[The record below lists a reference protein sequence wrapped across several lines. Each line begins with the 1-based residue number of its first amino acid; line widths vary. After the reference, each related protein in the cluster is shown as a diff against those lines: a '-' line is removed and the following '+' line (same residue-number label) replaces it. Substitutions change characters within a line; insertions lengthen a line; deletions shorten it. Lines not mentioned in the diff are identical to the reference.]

1 MRHYGSLPI
10 FFLACS
16 CLGGAGPAPSEWP
29 EVVASA
35 SADPQRLADAR
46 AARAVL
52 LRAPRDEEAIIWYG
66 RRLGYLGLYGDAIAV
81 YTRGLTY
88 FPRSPKLLRHRGH
101 RRISTR
107 DFKAAVVDF
116 ERAAALIKGRPDEVE
131 PDGMPNK
138 RNIPTSTLHTNIWYH
153 LGLARYCRG
162 EFEQALR
169 CYESCLRA
177 AKNPDMQVATRYWKF
192 LAATRCEDEAAAA
205 AAHAGVDADWDVIE
219 NHAYHRLLLLF
230 RGDLDLATLDL
241 TSDDEV
247 KNLTAAYGLARY
259 RFLAGDIAAGTARLQ
274 EIAAARSAAFG
285 CIAAEADLS
294 R

>member
-1 MRHYGSLPI
+1 MRHMGLLSVL
-10 FFLACS
+10 FLVCS
-16 CLGGAGPAPSEWP
+16 CLFEVAPARPEWP
-29 EVVASA
+29 DVVVSGA
-35 SADPQRLADAR
+35 ADPGRTSDAREAR
-46 AARAVL
+46 AAL
-52 LRAPRDEEAIIWYG
+52 LRAPRDEERIIWYG
-66 RRLGYLGLYGDAIAV
+66 RRLGYLGLYAEAIEV

-88 FPRSPKLLRHRGH
+88 FPRSAKLLRHRGH
-101 RRISTR
+101 RRVSTR
-107 DFKAAVVDF
+107 NFEAAVADF

-131 PDGMPNK
+131 PDGMPNA

-162 EFEQALR
+162 EFELALR
-169 CYESCLRA
+169 CYDNCLRA

-192 LAATRCEDEAAAA
+192 LAATRCGDDAAAA

-230 RGDLDLATLDL
+230 RGDLDLTTLDL

-259 RFLAGDIAAGTARLQ
+259 HFLVGDIAAGTARLQ
-274 EIAAARSAAFG
+274 KIVAAKSAAFG